1 MNKKAELVKNT
12 IIIFLGKISTQF
24 ISFFLLPLYTAY
36 LNTGDYGT
44 IDLIITYVSLLVP
57 VITLQQEM
65 ATFRFL
71 IDCREDNNRKSKV
84 IYNSVKSVLISALFF
99 AVVFGIISLFINIP
113 YKIYILL
120 NVIVTMFSGLLLQST
135 RGLGKNVIYSI
146 ASTITGVTTLLLN
159 VLFIVI
165 LGIGAKGILIS
176 TIISNTICVIFVS
189 YALKIYKYIK
199 FENDDKSISRE
210 MLKYSLP
217 LIPNGISWWVINV
230 SDRTIISLMINVASN
245 GIYAVSTK
253 FSSILSAM
261 FSIFSM
267 SWTESAS
274 VHINDKDRDE
284 FFSDIADTVVRLFS
298 CLCIGIVAFMPY
310 VFGLFIK
317 EAYNEAYN
325 YIPINLL
332 AAFFN
337 CVVGIYSSIY
347 IAKKLTKKVASTS
360 IFAAIINI
368 SINLLFIKLIGVY
381 AACISTVAAYLA
393 MAIYRHFDL
402 KKYVKLK
409 YRPLTIIVTAIAFA
423 VIYTSYYIN
432 NKYLNI
438 ISLLFAIVYSII
450 MNRNIIITTFIKLK
464 SKLFKRSLNE
474 NN

>member
-24 ISFFLLPLYTAY
+24 ISFFLLPLYTTY

-57 VITLQQEM
+57 VLTLQQEM

-71 IDCREDNNRKSKV
+71 IDCRNDYEKRAKI
-84 IYNSVKSVLISALFF
+84 IYNSIKSV
-99 AVVFGIISLFINIP
+99 IISVSLFVMFFCGISIFINIP
-113 YKIYILL
+113 FKLYILF
-120 NVIVTMFSGLLLQST
+120 NVVVTMFSGLLLQST
-135 RGLGKNVIYSI
+135 RGLGKNIIYSI
-146 ASTITGVTTLLLN
+146 ASTITGISTLLFN

-165 LGIGAKGILIS
+165 LGAGAKGILIS
-176 TIISNTICVIFVS
+176 TILANLICIIFI
-189 YALKIYKYIK
+189 AITLKIYKYIK
-199 FENDDKSISRE
+199 LEYDDKDITRE

-217 LIPNGISWWVINV
+217 LVPNGISWWVINV
-230 SDRTIISLMINVASN
+230 SDRTIISMILDVSAN

-253 FSSILSAM
+253 FSSILSAI

-310 VFGLFIK
+310 IFSIFIK
-317 EAYNEAYN
+317 EAYIEAYN

-337 CVVGIYSSIY
+337 CIVGIYSSIY

-368 SINLLFIKLIGVY
+368 SINLIFIKFIGIY

-402 KKYVKLK
+402 KKYVRLK
-409 YRPLTIIVTAIAFA
+409 YKPLTIAITTIAFII
-423 VIYTSYYIN
+423 IYGAYYIN
-432 NKYLNI
+432 NKYTNI
-438 ISLLFAIVYSII
+438 ISLIFAIVYSVII
-450 MNRNIIITTFIKLK
+450 NRTIIITLSIKLK
-464 SKLFKRSLNE
+464 SKLLKKYNKS
-474 NN
+474 